1 MIIDMKMM
9 LDEMIRETYKF
20 LSLRNPIHAYERN

>member
-20 LSLRNPIHAYERN
+20 LSLRNPIYERN